1 MDGTENPAELAL
13 RLETAV
19 IKDGK
24 NAGGAFAIHQ
34 TWIHDVKSFEALPE
48 HEQEHVFGRTKLGS
62 VQLEEGLIRST
73 SHVKRMV
80 VHENGRKVNI
90 VRQSMPFGTYV
101 RNG

>member
-1 MDGTENPAELAL
+1 MDGMATLPFFLIRTTQPATPFYFLFLPGTENPAELAL

-48 HEQEHVFGRTKLGS
+48 HEQVF
-62 VQLEEGLIRST
+62 
-73 SHVKRMV
+73 
-80 VHENGRKVNI
+80 
-90 VRQSMPFGTYV
+90 
-101 RNG
+101 

>member
-48 HEQEHVFGRTKLGS
+48 HEQVF
-62 VQLEEGLIRST
+62 
-73 SHVKRMV
+73 
-80 VHENGRKVNI
+80 
-90 VRQSMPFGTYV
+90 
-101 RNG
+101 